1 MLKIQDTIILS
12 YYRTLN
18 QPFMQQIHVKALNM
32 NSWATLSINYIGL
45 RVLSHNLLG
54 LTGRLVIGKKEEAGY
69 CSQQLRAKEGRSR
82 VQQIKKRKRTQS
94 SRRQQPLLSAGQSKR
109 RKERADRLKAR
120 AAGRIVLVYSGM
132 E

>member
-1 MLKIQDTIILS
+1 
-12 YYRTLN
+12 
-18 QPFMQQIHVKALNM
+18 MQQIHAKALNM
-32 NSWATLSINYIGL
+32 NSWETLSINYIGL

-54 LTGRLVIGKKEEAGY
+54 LTGRLVIGKKEEADY